1 MLITVEVLNHL
12 LLLSLKVLLGL
23 HSHILWTLVR
33 AVVLMGHIIAVS
45 HEFLVVTFNKAMI
58 FLPNWLILI
67 ESKSRINLMRLAIL
81 GGSLKISTIFRLYL
95 QSLLLVED

>member
-23 HSHILWTLVR
+23 HSHILWTLMS
-33 AVVLMGHIIAVS
+33 AVVLMGHVIAVS
-45 HEFLVVTFNKAMI
+45 HKFLIVTFNKAMI

-81 GGSLKISTIFRLYL
+81 GGSLKISTIFRLYF
-95 QSLLLVED
+95 

>member
-23 HSHILWTLVR
+23 HPHILWTLMS

-81 GGSLKISTIFRLYL
+81 GGSLKISTIFRLYF

>member
-1 MLITVEVLNHL
+1 M
-12 LLLSLKVLLGL
+12 S
-23 HSHILWTLVR
+23 
-33 AVVLMGHIIAVS
+33 AVVLMGHVIAVS
-45 HEFLVVTFNKAMI
+45 HKFLIVTFNKAMI

-81 GGSLKISTIFRLYL
+81 GGSLKISTIFWLYF